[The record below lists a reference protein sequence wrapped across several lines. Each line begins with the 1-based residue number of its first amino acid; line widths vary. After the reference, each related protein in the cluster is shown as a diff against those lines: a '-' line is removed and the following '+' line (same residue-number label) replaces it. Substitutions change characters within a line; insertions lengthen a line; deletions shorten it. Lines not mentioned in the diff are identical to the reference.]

1 MNYMN
6 KRLETLPKVSIGL
19 PVYNGEEYLRK
30 TLDCLLG
37 QTFLDIEIIV
47 SDDNSSDQTK
57 DICLEYCKQDNRVRY
72 LKQEKNFGMPVKN
85 FRFVLDNA
93 VGEYFM
99 FASHDDSWDDRY
111 IEELVSVLDND
122 SNCSLV
128 FSNYKIKNLKGA
140 GEILI
145 DVSSSVSE
153 SKYIRYMTRL
163 IDSQPALIFGLFRR
177 EIINSKD
184 IILADM
190 FTLHFG
196 NLMSLKG
203 KIKVVDKYI
212 MSWGINGSRDSYSMT
227 GKIISYRQYYISQ
240 IKLILQNFNFLKWP
254 LPIIFISVWLINGWI
269 KRRVFPHKFNIN
281 FNK

>member
-1 MNYMN
+1 MN